1 MLVLHRHTRTDMLA
15 GAHLRYICVFV
26 GGILL
31 GVAAMLAMRELQR
44 RRLAGS
50 DRTKQNI
57 VKLVRQAARW
67 STAARQDRNAM
78 IAVLHANYG
87 AGYLWALQD
96 IAKAEQIEAAAG
108 IDITKFQKEIVATQ
122 DAATKAMAA
131 LCPKYAPKKTY
142 LTLLGGEG

>member
-1 MLVLHRHTRTDMLA
+1 MLVSTPVN
-15 GAHLRYICVFV
+15 YICVFL

-31 GVAAMLAMRELQR
+31 GVVIMLIMRELQQWR
-44 RRLAGS
+44 IAS
-50 DRTKQNI
+50 ADNMKQSI
-57 VKLVRQAARW
+57 VKLVRQSARW

-96 IAKAEQIEAAAG
+96 IAKTEQIEAAAG
-108 IDITKFQKEIVATQ
+108 IDIVKFQKEIIATQ
-122 DAATKAMAA
+122 DAATQAMAA

-142 LTLLGGEG
+142 LTRIGGEG